1 MIPAP
6 DGADAGASAVENL
19 SPLTPCFDTPVS
31 PATQHE
37 GSAPPS
43 LPPDL
48 SPLAAPIRG
57 GWRAFGREDIA
68 RLHRL
73 YYDQRIEVK
82 EIARVWRVSTST
94 LLRWVDEMD
103 WPCRRDLTRQAA
115 AQRLAFGREIR
126 AAATS
131 DADFSERAQDGA
143 AQAELAREDARRG
156 DEFDALEREAQGWAK
171 ARAEARAEV
180 LAFAGQGTARGGR
193 FSGAGPIAAALPR
206 DFDDAAPVDAGS
218 LVADVERAVRRELA
232 LIESNLND
240 PSAGARERN
249 ARAVANLVRALNG
262 VKELRENLR
271 GGDRM
276 QDSCRDPY
284 RDPYDDGPPPP
295 RDLARLREELA
306 ADIERMVAQEDAAKR
321 EREEREA
328 ARGGGSF

>member
-1 MIPAP
+1 MLRRLAEQ
-6 DGADAGASAVENL
+6 AV
-19 SPLTPCFDTPVS
+19 SK
-31 PATQHE
+31 HE
-37 GSAPPS
+37 GGAGDSPN

-73 YYDQRIEVK
+73 YYDPRIEVK

-171 ARAEARAEV
+171 ARAEARAEAR
-180 LAFAGQGTARGGR
+180 AFAGQGAARGGQ
-193 FSGAGPIAAALPR
+193 FSGAGPVAAALPR

-240 PSAGARERN
+240 SSAGARERN

-262 VKELRENLR
+262 VKELRENPGRR
-271 GGDRM
+271 GGRS
-276 QDSCRDPY
+276 QDD
-284 RDPYDDGPPPP
+284 YDDEPRPP
-295 RDLARLREELA
+295 RDLARLRDELA
-306 ADIERMVAQEDAAKR
+306 ADLERIIEQEDAARR
-321 EREEREA
+321 EREESET
-328 ARGGGSF
+328 RGRDASF